1 MMPDTCCRAKRNDMD
16 KNKQIDK
23 LSREVLQY
31 SANTIIVNMRFL
43 DAALSRLL
51 PVAHDEIKF
60 GTDGRYLAYRPVYL
74 LKRYAKDS
82 NAVVHSYLHT
92 LLHCIFRHN
101 FVDSIIDR
109 RLWDLSCDIA
119 AESVVNTFEE
129 RFSNEYTRRFRQDKC
144 KEIEDEVGVLTAE
157 RIYRYYC
164 ENRPDDVHL
173 AALEKLF
180 GEDDHRLWYMSDDE
194 KRTLLPSGK
203 SGDNESDNSSSDKS
217 NSNHDTDNN
226 DPDSSGNE
234 SISDP
239 DADAGNSN
247 PDSSSNQHNSNSGSG
262 GDDSDIMSDDSLEP
276 GCEADWKNISE
287 RIQVDME
294 TLSKTQGDTAGSML
308 QKLREINRERYDY
321 TEFLKKFAVMGEV
334 MQVNDDEFDY
344 VFYTYGLKLYKN
356 MPLIEPLEYKEVKR
370 IKEFVIAIDT
380 SGSVSGEIVQT
391 FLQKTY
397 NIMKQTESFFSRI
410 NIHIIQCDAQIQE
423 HVKISSQKEFD
434 DYIRNMQI
442 HGLGGTDFRPV
453 FGFVDRLIAEKEFT
467 NLKGLIYFTDGL
479 GYFPQKKPDY
489 ETAFVFIKEDSYD
502 PTVPP
507 WAIKLILD
515 KDEI

>member
-1 MMPDTCCRAKRNDMD
+1 MD
-16 KNKQIDK
+16 KIKQINR
-23 LSREVLQY
+23 LSQEVLHY
-31 SANTIIVNMRFL
+31 SQNVIIVNFRFL
-43 DAALSRLL
+43 DSAVSRLL
-51 PVAHDEIKF
+51 PIKNDTIPF
-60 GTDGRYLAYRPVYL
+60 GTDGRYLVYNLRYL
-74 LKRYAKDS
+74 LGQYAKDS
-82 NAVVHSYLHT
+82 NGIVHSYLHT

-101 FVDSIIDR
+101 FVSLTINQ

-119 AESVVNTFEE
+119 VGSVINTLDK
-129 RFSNEYTRRFRQDKC
+129 RFTNEYTYKHREEKL
-144 KEIEDEVGVLTAE
+144 KKIEADVNVLTAE
-157 RIYRYYC
+157 KLYRYLC
-164 ENRPDDVHL
+164 DSDFDEVQLN
-173 AALEKLF
+173 ALEKLF
-180 GEDDHRLWYMSDDE
+180 REDDHRLWYMTSDEKNSEMFGNSDNDNGNNSDDDPE
-194 KRTLLPSGK
+194 
-203 SGDNESDNSSSDKS
+203 N
-217 NSNHDTDNN
+217 NN
-226 DPDSSGNE
+226 DDR
-234 SISDP
+234 
-239 DADAGNSN
+239 SN
-247 PDSSSNQHNSNSGSG
+247 NGNSNSGDSNDDST
-262 GDDSDIMSDDSLEP
+262 DDSDTEP
-276 GCEADWKNISE
+276 GSEQDWKNIAE
-287 RIQVDME
+287 RIQIDME
-294 TLSKTQGDTAGSML
+294 TLSKSQGDTAGSML
-308 QKLREINRERYDY
+308 QKLREVNRERYDY